1 MNSYHID
8 NGTQVRIC
16 VGSQYLQ
23 STRCDV
29 PGNSNFGWNKVLST
43 VFGPIMWKTSGPQ
56 IDS

>member
-8 NGTQVRIC
+8 NGTQVRFC

-29 PGNSNFGWNKVLST
+29 NLTLGEIRSWAQFLDQLCEKHQGLKLIV
-43 VFGPIMWKTSGPQ
+43 KQ
-56 IDS
+56 